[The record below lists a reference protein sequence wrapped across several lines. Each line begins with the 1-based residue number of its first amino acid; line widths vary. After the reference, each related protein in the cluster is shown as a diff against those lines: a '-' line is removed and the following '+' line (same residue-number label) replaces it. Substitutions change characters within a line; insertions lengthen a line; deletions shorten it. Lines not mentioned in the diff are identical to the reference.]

1 MLTFRL
7 NSQVGKLSV
16 LIYNFGYLISLIF
29 GAILAVALPYEPAEV
44 DGAASVSIVLGFTV
58 VYIFIYIYIYFT
70 TLLYLIYKSINKIMI
85 VKVFRQ
91 L

>member
-58 VYIFIYIYIYFT
+58 VYIFIYIYFT